1 MVFIHDFGRELVYG
15 NTSTI
20 ADSGVVSG
28 AVTDG
33 GYFVRVFSSSFF
45 SWFARVAMEDSSSP
59 HMVMRMRG
67 SVPEGRTRRRPFRGS
82 NFLLYSRR
90 RFLAESEL
98 FRACFCSVVAGIL
111 RMT

>member
-1 MVFIHDFGRELVYG
+1 MVSIHDFGWELVYS

-20 ADSGVVSG
+20 IDSGAVFS

-33 GYFVRVFSSSFF
+33 GYSARVFSSSFF
-45 SWFARVAMEDSSSP
+45 SWFARVAMADSSSP

-98 FRACFCSVVAGIL
+98 FRACFCSAVAGIL
-111 RMT
+111 RIT

>member
-1 MVFIHDFGRELVYG
+1 MVFIHDFGRELVYS

-20 ADSGVVSG
+20 IDSGVVSG

-33 GYFVRVFSSSFF
+33 GYSVRVFSSLSF
-45 SWFARVAMEDSSSP
+45 SWFARVAMEDSLSP
-59 HMVMRMRG
+59 HIVMRMRG

-98 FRACFCSVVAGIL
+98 LRACFCSAVAGIL